1 MNMVMQQLVPDSNQV
16 VIIAVLQRRLEIP
29 DKKEEVI
36 NLLKGMKD
44 LDLQAYVDKVSDEPL
59 MKEAPKGGKII
70 SEKEGDIYGSTK
82 LVLSNGVTVYVKKTD
97 FKS

>member
-1 MNMVMQQLVPDSNQV
+1 
-16 VIIAVLQRRLEIP
+16 
-29 DKKEEVI
+29 
-36 NLLKGMKD
+36 MKD

-82 LVLSNGVTVYVKKTD
+82 LVLSNGVL
-97 FKS
+97 SM

>member
-1 MNMVMQQLVPDSNQV
+1 
-16 VIIAVLQRRLEIP
+16 
-29 DKKEEVI
+29 
-36 NLLKGMKD
+36 MKD

-97 FKS
+97 FKADEIRMKGTSLGGKSIFPRQRRTELRRYGQRNSCRWFG